1 MTIEL
6 ALHPEFAEN
15 GGFGHLRLG
24 RIKPA
29 EPPKLRLAKYVD
41 EAVVLPATPP
51 TTDFYSDVPSWPMYE
66 NDSLGD
72 CTCAAP
78 GHMVQAWSAA
88 AGGLKTMDDAD
99 VVRMYWETGDPPSD
113 SGSAGGPT
121 DTGRDEMSVLDYWR
135 KQGIAA
141 GQPWADKITAY
152 AGVEASNLDLVK
164 AAIALF
170 GGVYIGVALPLT
182 AQGQQVWDVVAE
194 PGRDEPGSWGGHAV
208 NIVGYDENELVVV
221 TWGGLLKMTNAF
233 FEKYVDEVYAVLS
246 PDFLGAGSVSPA
258 GFDLAALEADLTAL
272 TGSGTG
278 EAETAPVGAGG
289 TSGAV
294 TSNTGDGGNAGTSTN
309 ASTEVEVTNNTI
321 GDVQVTSSESAD
333 EPVAVE
339 DEAPADEPEAEQ
351 S

>member
-6 ALHPEFAEN
+6 AIHPEFAEN

-29 EPPKLRLAKYVD
+29 EPPKLRLAKYLD

-51 TTDFYSDVPSWPMYE
+51 TADFYSAVPAWPMYE

-88 AGGLKTMDDAD
+88 AGAMKTMDDAD
-99 VVRMYWETGDPPSD
+99 VVRMYWETGDPAAD

-121 DTGRDEMSVLDYWR
+121 DTGRNEMSVLDYWR
-135 KQGIAA
+135 KQGIGA
-141 GQPWADKITAY
+141 GQTWVDKITAY

-182 AQGQQVWDVVAE
+182 AQGQSVWDVVDE

-208 NIVGYDENELVVV
+208 NIVGYDEDEFVLV
-221 TWGGLLKMTNAF
+221 TWGGLMRMTVAF

-246 PDFLGAGSVSPA
+246 PDFLGGEGHSPA
-258 GFDLAALEADLTAL
+258 GFDLVALEADLSAL
-272 TGSGTG
+272 TGVAVASSTSDGG
-278 EAETAPVGAGG
+278 GGGG
-289 TSGAV
+289 TP
-294 TSNTGDGGNAGTSTN
+294 NAG
-309 ASTEVEVTNNTI
+309 AQVAD
-321 GDVQVTSSESAD
+321 GDPGD
-333 EPVAVE
+333 EHP
-339 DEAPADEPEAEQ
+339 EPDAA
-351 S
+351 